1 MKEGVVEVD
10 NGRWSGLVGEWVASN
25 AGTGVGINEGLV
37 EVSLF
42 VGGESRNDLAIGGDL
57 VAAEHE
63 AEKTVESDK
72 ISARASLASS
82 LSTTFGRSKGLIRTS
97 EFKDRR
103 I

>member
-72 ISARASLASS
+72 ISAESVISIFAIDDFWKVEGIDTDVGVQR
-82 LSTTFGRSKGLIRTS
+82 
-97 EFKDRR
+97 
-103 I
+103 